1 MDFIVG
7 LLRTQSSYD
16 SIWVIV
22 DQLTKVAHFIPIKTT
37 YFGPQL
43 AELYMSRIVCLHGVS
58 KMIVSD
64 RGTQFTS
71 KFWERLPKTL
81 DTQLCFSSAYHPQTD
96 GQTKRVNQ
104 ILEDMLGAC
113 ALQYGTS
120 WDKSL
125 QYVEFSYNNSYQESL
140 KMAPFEMLYDRRCRT
155 PLFWSEAREQKVF
168 GPNILQEAEKQ
179 VRMVRENLWVTQS
192 RQKSYADHRRRELS
206 FEVEDFVYL
215 KVSPM
220 RGLRY
225 FKVWG
230 RLALRFIRLFRILEK
245 RGEVDYQLELPPQL
259 SDVHDVFHVSQRNKC
274 RCVPRE
280 QLPMEDLDAK
290 EDLSYQEYLIMVLE
304 TSERV
309 ARNKKIK
316 MCRVQWSHH
325 TEEEATWERE
335 EVLKAEFP
343 SFFSNPSESQGWDSF

>member
-37 YFGPQL
+37 YSGPQL

-120 WDKSL
+120 
-125 QYVEFSYNNSYQESL
+125 
-140 KMAPFEMLYDRRCRT
+140 
-155 PLFWSEAREQKVF
+155 
-168 GPNILQEAEKQ
+168 
-179 VRMVRENLWVTQS
+179 
-192 RQKSYADHRRRELS
+192 
-206 FEVEDFVYL
+206 
-215 KVSPM
+215 
-220 RGLRY
+220 
-225 FKVWG
+225 
-230 RLALRFIRLFRILEK
+230 
-245 RGEVDYQLELPPQL
+245 
-259 SDVHDVFHVSQRNKC
+259 
-274 RCVPRE
+274 
-280 QLPMEDLDAK
+280 
-290 EDLSYQEYLIMVLE
+290 
-304 TSERV
+304 
-309 ARNKKIK
+309 
-316 MCRVQWSHH
+316 
-325 TEEEATWERE
+325 
-335 EVLKAEFP
+335 
-343 SFFSNPSESQGWDSF
+343 